1 MIFATISDEAG
12 KIQLIEA
19 IKSCHKPHI
28 YRRLLTV
35 QLSAEGKKVS
45 ELTSIFK
52 VTPQTIRAFVHAYN
66 QGGLEQLLPDKKPGR
81 RPRLNLTT
89 EQWTEIIHQPP
100 CSFCG
105 APTIEK
111 LNTLCQNWTLK
122 LLSNYCQ
129 QYHSVKLCPSML
141 WYILRQHKINMG
153 RSQLRITSPDPEY
166 TQKRDRTEA
175 IKKKPKPWN

>member
-19 IKSCHKPHI
+19 IKSCQKPHI

-89 EQWTEIIHQPP
+89 EQWIQIIHQPP
-100 CSFCG
+100 CSF
-105 APTIEK
+105 EK
-111 LNTLCQNWTLK
+111 LNSLSQNWTLK
-122 LLSNYCQ
+122 LLSDYCQ

-141 WYILRQHKINMG
+141 WYILRGHKINMG
-153 RSQLRITSPDPEY
+153 RSQLRITSPSPEY

-175 IKKKPKPWN
+175 IKKKPKPWS

>member
-19 IKSCHKPHI
+19 IKSCTKPHI

-52 VTPQTIRAFVHAYN
+52 VTPQTIREFIHAYN
-66 QGGLEQLLPDKKPGR
+66 QGGLEQLLPNKKPGR
-81 RPRLNLTT
+81 RPKLSLTS
-89 EQWTEIIHQPP
+89 EQWMTIIHQPP
-100 CSFCG
+100 GSF
-105 APTIEK
+105 EK
-111 LNTLCQNWTLK
+111 LNTCSQNWTLK

-141 WYILRQHKINMG
+141 WYILRGYKINMG
-153 RSQLRITSPDPEY
+153 RSQLRITSPDAEY
-166 TQKRDRTEA
+166 TQKRDWTEA
-175 IKKKPKPWN
+175 IKKKRKTTH

>member
-1 MIFATISDEAG
+1 MIFATISEEAG
-12 KIQLIEA
+12 KTQLIEA

-52 VTPQTIRAFVHAYN
+52 VTPQTIREFIHAYN
-66 QGGLEQLLPDKKPGR
+66 QGGLEQLLPLKKPGR

-89 EQWTEIIHQPP
+89 EQWIVIIHQPP
-100 CSFCG
+100 CSF
-105 APTIEK
+105 EK
-111 LNTLCQNWTLK
+111 LDTLSQNWTLK
-122 LLSNYCQ
+122 LLSSYWI
-129 QYHSVKLCPSML
+129 QYHSVTLSPSQL

-166 TQKRDRTEA
+166 TQKRDRTEET
-175 IKKKPKPWN
+175 KKKRKTRH

>member
-19 IKSCHKPHI
+19 IKSCIKPHI

-45 ELTSIFK
+45 ELTDIFK

-66 QGGLEQLLPDKKPGR
+66 QGGLEQLLPEKKPGR

-100 CSFCG
+100 GSF
-105 APTIEK
+105 EK
-111 LNTLCQNWTLK
+111 LTTLAQNWTLK
-122 LLSNYCQ
+122 LLSDYCQ
-129 QYHSVKLCPSML
+129 QYHSAKLCPSML

-166 TQKRDRTEA
+166 TQKRDRTEQ
-175 IKKKPKPWN
+175 IKKKRKTRH

>member
-19 IKSCHKPHI
+19 IKSCTKPHI

-52 VTPQTIRAFVHAYN
+52 VTPQTIREFIHAYN
-66 QGGLEQLLPDKKPGR
+66 QGGLEQLLPNKKPGR
-81 RPRLNLTT
+81 RPKLSLTS
-89 EQWTEIIHQPP
+89 EQWIQIIHQPP
-100 CSFCG
+100 SSF
-105 APTIEK
+105 EK
-111 LNTLCQNWTLK
+111 LNTCSQNWTLK

-141 WYILRQHKINMG
+141 WYILRGHKINMG
-153 RSQLRITSPDPEY
+153 RSQLRITSPDAEY

-175 IKKKPKPWN
+175 IKKKRKTTH

>member
-45 ELTSIFK
+45 ELTDIFK

-100 CSFCG
+100 GSF
-105 APTIEK
+105 EK
-111 LNTLCQNWTLK
+111 LNTLAQNWTLK